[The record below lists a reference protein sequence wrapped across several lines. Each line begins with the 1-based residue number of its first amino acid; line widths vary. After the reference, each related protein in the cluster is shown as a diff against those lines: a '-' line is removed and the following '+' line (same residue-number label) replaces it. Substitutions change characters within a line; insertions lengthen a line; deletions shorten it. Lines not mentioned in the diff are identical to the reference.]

1 MMTHKIYHSL
11 IAALIGAATTGAVQ
25 AAPIP
30 AMGLRFV
37 AAEASDSSISVR
49 SARVLPH
56 ERSMIVS
63 MCIRV
68 DRDLKGTESI
78 ELRPVLT
85 DSTGHSAV
93 LPSIFING
101 RTQHIAFQR
110 DRRNAKRDLVTLRR
124 RNGMEQTIDYLREV
138 AYQPWMRKATLVLEE
153 VACGCGIPIAYDSH
167 AVATLRSDD
176 TPRLAF
182 RIPEVEEVKTR
193 QESGRAFLA
202 FQLGKSEILDN
213 FRSNATELAKIMQ
226 AIDLVRND
234 SNVTVSHIAI
244 HGYASPDGSLALNE
258 KLSAER
264 TQALKSWVMS
274 KYQFDE
280 ALFTTAHTADATT
293 QTPSGVN
300 GPRRASAETADKDT
314 VSLSLPDEYKV
325 HNVVLYLYNA
335 QTGNFTD
342 SIHLTRFAGLDKT
355 EHGTMCF
362 RSDSIR
368 LEPGDYRVYV
378 VANAPTAA
386 GKIGNDQSLLT
397 TVAKGKSI
405 MSVIGTEGLTMSNR
419 GGSAQNVRVSTDSV
433 THIDIA
439 LERAVAK
446 VEIGKRYGSYEL
458 KDKSGKVYA
467 KVTPGS
473 FYFVN
478 LSRDYYLFRHTG
490 KFDKNSTPNRDQYTW
505 SLDNYTDIPD
515 TDGYLIDPHFFD
527 KQWDTSNTFD
537 GSTIFDN
544 ALTEIVRTGREYEAT
559 LFPEAGSYS
568 KSYILENANFW
579 TAQREGYTTGVI
591 IKGILTPEK
600 SRCFDE
606 HGNNIDPQGVHC
618 LYYFNY
624 NFYTSLAAVKAVG
637 GGNIPSGDISAREL
651 ETQYNIKYFP
661 IDDKSL
667 YACYYKHFIKHLDNG
682 EKRKLGVMEYGVVRN
697 NWYRVTIADIA
708 GLGSGSINIEPTRPV
723 EEDDILLTDYYV
735 SPWQFRPDDT
745 VLSQPRKK

>member
-1 MMTHKIYHSL
+1 MDKKIFATL
-11 IAALIGAATTGAVQ
+11 AIATVLASCTSDLDGIDETPANPKPIRRCTAVVDLSVQ
-25 AAPIP
+25 AP
-30 AMGLRFV
+30 
-37 AAEASDSSISVR
+37 
-49 SARVLPH
+49 
-56 ERSMIVS
+56 
-63 MCIRV
+63 
-68 DRDLKGTESI
+68 
-78 ELRPVLT
+78 
-85 DSTGHSAV
+85 
-93 LPSIFING
+93 
-101 RTQHIAFQR
+101 
-110 DRRNAKRDLVTLRR
+110 
-124 RNGMEQTIDYLREV
+124 
-138 AYQPWMRKATLVLEE
+138 
-153 VACGCGIPIAYDSH
+153 
-167 AVATLRSDD
+167 
-176 TPRLAF
+176 
-182 RIPEVEEVKTR
+182 
-193 QESGRAFLA
+193 
-202 FQLGKSEILDN
+202 
-213 FRSNATELAKIMQ
+213 
-226 AIDLVRND
+226 
-234 SNVTVSHIAI
+234 
-244 HGYASPDGSLALNE
+244 
-258 KLSAER
+258 
-264 TQALKSWVMS
+264 
-274 KYQFDE
+274 
-280 ALFTTAHTADATT
+280 TADATT

-325 HNVVLYLYNA
+325 YNVVLYLYNA
-335 QTGNFTD
+335 QTGNFAD

-368 LEPGDYRVYV
+368 LEPGDYR
-378 VANAPTAA
+378 
-386 GKIGNDQSLLT
+386 
-397 TVAKGKSI
+397 
-405 MSVIGTEGLTMSNR
+405 
-419 GGSAQNVRVSTDSV
+419 
-433 THIDIA
+433 
-439 LERAVAK
+439 
-446 VEIGKRYGSYEL
+446 
-458 KDKSGKVYA
+458 VYA

-527 KQWDTSNTFD
+527 KQLDTSNAFD

-606 HGNNIDPQGVHC
+606 HGNNIDPQGVRC

-637 GGNIPSGDISAREL
+637 GGNIPSGDITARDL
-651 ETQYNIKYFP
+651 EKQYNIKYFP

-682 EKRKLGVMEYGVVRN
+682 EKHRLGVMEYGVVRN

>member
-1 MMTHKIYHSL
+1 MITHKIYHSL

-37 AAEASDSSISVR
+37 AAEAGDSSISVR

-258 KLSAER
+258 RLSAER

-280 ALFTTAHTADATT
+280 TLFTTAHTAEDWEGLVNFLRNNNTLEGREEILNIIATVGDLDKREARIREEF
-293 QTPSGVN
+293 PSQY
-300 GPRRASAETADKDT
+300 RSLHARQL
-314 VSLSLPDEYKV
+314 VSLPAPLRLYRRLHRTPV
-325 HNVVLYLYNA
+325 HRR
-335 QTGNFTD
+335 G
-342 SIHLTRFAGLDKT
+342 
-355 EHGTMCF
+355 
-362 RSDSIR
+362 
-368 LEPGDYRVYV
+368 
-378 VANAPTAA
+378 
-386 GKIGNDQSLLT
+386 GKE
-397 TVAKGKSI
+397 
-405 MSVIGTEGLTMSNR
+405 GTEVAPAKPQYR
-419 GGSAQNVRVSTDSV
+419 RNVPHRTN
-433 THIDIA
+433 
-439 LERAVAK
+439 LQG
-446 VEIGKRYGSYEL
+446 GKRGVQRGVPHRREAE
-458 KDKSGKVYA
+458 SG
-467 KVTPGS
+467 PPRGQS
-473 FYFVN
+473 QCG
-478 LSRDYYLFRHTG
+478 LH
-490 KFDKNSTPNRDQYTW
+490 
-505 SLDNYTDIPD
+505 
-515 TDGYLIDPHFFD
+515 
-527 KQWDTSNTFD
+527 
-537 GSTIFDN
+537 
-544 ALTEIVRTGREYEAT
+544 
-559 LFPEAGSYS
+559 
-568 KSYILENANFW
+568 
-579 TAQREGYTTGVI
+579 
-591 IKGILTPEK
+591 
-600 SRCFDE
+600 C
-606 HGNNIDPQGVHC
+606 PQG
-618 LYYFNY
+618 
-624 NFYTSLAAVKAVG
+624 G
-637 GGNIPSGDISAREL
+637 
-651 ETQYNIKYFP
+651 
-661 IDDKSL
+661 
-667 YACYYKHFIKHLDNG
+667 
-682 EKRKLGVMEYGVVRN
+682 
-697 NWYRVTIADIA
+697 
-708 GLGSGSINIEPTRPV
+708 
-723 EEDDILLTDYYV
+723 
-735 SPWQFRPDDT
+735 
-745 VLSQPRKK
+745 